1 MEIEGLLDKGE
12 KLLSDYLGRSLR
24 DKRKS
29 QLKLAQAK
37 VESEYKILE
46 INIEEEMDN
55 EILNIDK
62 IFEMKEELIVLGI
75 KTKILMELES
85 RINGDK

>member
-1 MEIEGLLDKGE
+1 MELDGLLDKGE

-46 INIEEEMDN
+46 INIEEEMDK
-55 EILNIDK
+55 EVLNIDK
-62 IFEMKEELIVLGI
+62 IFGMKEELIVLDI
-75 KTKILMELES
+75 KTKILMELEG
-85 RINGDK
+85 RI

>member
-1 MEIEGLLDKGE
+1 MELDGLLDKGE

-37 VESEYKILE
+37 VESEYKIL
-46 INIEEEMDN
+46 
-55 EILNIDK
+55 
-62 IFEMKEELIVLGI
+62 
-75 KTKILMELES
+75 
-85 RINGDK
+85 